1 VIGLALSG
9 GANFGAL
16 QAGALEILLEA
27 GFRPQIITGTSA
39 GALNAVLLA
48 SDPTVEGSRKLQD
61 LWKKVGPKEVGKLN
75 VIMSI
80 RRLAAAEES
89 LLPGEPLAEFL
100 RRSLPK
106 IETFGELE
114 QMAGVRAYTTGV
126 SLEDGELRIFGDRP
140 EDRLIDG
147 CMASSAMAPFL
158 PPWKVDGKRYIDG
171 GVNVKLPILTAI
183 ERGASQI
190 MALHIT
196 DFKVRLAQKGVLFS
210 IQRSVSLMTRWMVE
224 IEIKMAKQLGVPVR
238 IISLG
243 VPPGIALWDFSQA
256 DRLIKLGRAVARKS
270 LEEEPLKIYNPLEL
284 LLYQVGN
291 KLNGKD

>member
-1 VIGLALSG
+1 MIGLALSG

-16 QAGALEILLEA
+16 QAGALEILLET
-27 GFRPQIITGTSA
+27 GFRPKIITGTSA

-48 SDPTVEGSRKLQD
+48 SEPTVEGVKHLQE
-61 LWKKVGPKEVGKLN
+61 LWKKVGPKEVGKPN

-114 QMAGVRAYTTGV
+114 QMAGVKAYTTGV
-126 SLEDGELRIFGDRP
+126 SIEDAELRIFGDRP

-147 CMASSAMAPFL
+147 CMASCAMAPFL
-158 PPWKVDGKRYIDG
+158 PPWKVDGKRYLDG
-171 GVNVKLPILTAI
+171 GVYVKLPILTAI
-183 ERGASQI
+183 DRGATQVV
-190 MALHIT
+190 ALHIT
-196 DFKVRLAQKGVLFS
+196 DFKVRLAQKGILAA
-210 IQRSVSLMTRWMVE
+210 IQRSVALMSNSMVE
-224 IEIKMAKQLGVPVR
+224 TEIQQTRRRGVPVR
-238 IISLG
+238 VIRLL
-243 VPPGIALWDFSQA
+243 VPPGIPLWDYSQA
-256 DRLIKLGRAVARKS
+256 DRLIKLGRDIARKS
-270 LEEEPLKIYNPLEL
+270 LEEEPLKIYNTLEL